1 LIESSLAIDIPFQE
15 WFCRDRCPPST
26 RDG

>member
-15 WFCRDRCPPST
+15 WFCQDRCPP
-26 RDG
+26 